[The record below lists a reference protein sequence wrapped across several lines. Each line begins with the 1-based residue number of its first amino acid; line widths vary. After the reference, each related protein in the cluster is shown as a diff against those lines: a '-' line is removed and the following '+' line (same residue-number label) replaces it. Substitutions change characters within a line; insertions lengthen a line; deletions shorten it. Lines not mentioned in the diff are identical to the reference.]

1 MQLLVVMSSNPPAST
16 LGAATDAGRARLVTM
31 PATPAAAPGLSK
43 DLDVALTSAAA
54 MLRSSEVVTVLTG
67 AGVSAESGIPTF
79 RDALTGWWARFRPE
93 ELATPEAFAS
103 DPARVWSWYALRRAA
118 VRHAQPN
125 PAHKAL
131 VWLARKSPRCT
142 LLTQNV
148 DGLHEAAGHEDV
160 VSLHGSLMRV
170 RCSADCSPAFVAP
183 ESMDVSGSEQAP
195 TSPPPCAAC
204 GAPLRPDVVW
214 FGEPL
219 PSEALERARSA
230 TFACDVFLS
239 VGTSNMVEPAASL
252 PWLAASHGATVLV
265 VNPSMAGQRSGPSIV
280 PLVGSAA
287 ALLPRLVARA
297 WPARR

>member
-1 MQLLVVMSSNPPAST
+1 MKNPPSSRRHSHADPS
-16 LGAATDAGRARLVTM
+16 RARLVSV
-31 PATPAAAPGLSK
+31 PSAPPGPELAT
-43 DLDVALTSAAA
+43 DLDAALTNAAQ

-79 RDALTGWWARFRPE
+79 RDALTGWWAQFRPE
-93 ELATPEAFAS
+93 ELATPEAFAT
-103 DPARVWSWYALRRAA
+103 DPARVWGWYAARRAS
-118 VRHAQPN
+118 VRRAKPN
-125 PAHKAL
+125 PAHEAL
-131 VWLARKSPRCT
+131 AYLARRVGRCT

-148 DGLHEAAGHEDV
+148 DGLHEQAGHEDV

-170 RCSADCSPAFVAP
+170 RCSADCSPAFEAP
-183 ESMDVSGSEQAP
+183 ESMDATADANGPIAP
-195 TSPPPCAAC
+195 PVCSKC

-219 PSEALERARSA
+219 PEAALTKARSA

-265 VNPSMAGQRSGPSIV
+265 INPTMQGQRNGPSIV
-280 PLVGSAA
+280 PLMGNAA
-287 ALLPRLVARA
+287 SLLPRLIARA
-297 WPARR
+297 WPAKR